1 MPVTVGLK
9 TAGDG
14 DETVTKPKRT
24 REETLAIAL
33 GTAAMVLMLFLLY
46 NQLSTLKAGYA
57 DVARERALLNQ
68 TRASYQEL
76 TALKSQ
82 ALEMRQYLTGL
93 QNAIPETPGEDIL
106 IYDISS
112 YAASTGSDLLQIQFA
127 QRVSRDKYV
136 EMPVNIAL
144 TANYRDMLDMLNH
157 LQNGGRA
164 LRIEEFTMS
173 GGDQLSPVIK
183 ADITAIAFYTD

>member
-1 MPVTVGLK
+1 M
-9 TAGDG
+9 
-14 DETVTKPKRT
+14 TKSRYT

-46 NQLSTLKAGYA
+46 NQLSALKAGYA
-57 DVARERALLNQ
+57 DIARERALLNR
-68 TRASYQEL
+68 TRTSYQEL
-76 TALKSQ
+76 VALKSQ
-82 ALEMRQYLTGL
+82 ASEMRHYLTGL
-93 QNAIPETPGEDIL
+93 QNAIPETPGEDVL
-106 IYDISS
+106 INDISN
-112 YAASTGSDLLQIQFA
+112 YAASTGSNLLQVQFGA
-127 QRVSRDKYV
+127 RVSRDKYV

-144 TANYRDMLDMLNH
+144 TANYRGMLDMLNH

-183 ADITAIAFYTD
+183 ADITATAFYTY